1 MSQKK
6 RERIISDP
14 LIQNGKAIIKGTRIA
29 VNFLVELLR
38 NNWSRK
44 QILENYPVLE
54 IEDIL
59 ATINYKI
66 NQYSEL
72 VNKTLTKWNEKD
84 IEEFLRKAKDGSLVN
99 AENDA
104 ISLKQGIKEKQFLI
118 KKKNEIE

>member
-14 LIQNGKAIIKGTRIA
+14 LIQNGKAIIKGTRIT
-29 VNFLVELLR
+29 VSFLVELLR

>member
-14 LIQNGKAIIKGTRIA
+14 LIQNGKAIIKGTRIT

-44 QILENYPVLE
+44 QIQENYPVLE
-54 IEDIL
+54 LEDIL

-66 NQYSEL
+66 NQFSEL

-104 ISLKQGIKEKQFLI
+104 ISLKQCIKEKQFLI

>member
-14 LIQNGKAIIKGTRIA
+14 LIQNGKAIIKGTRIT

>member
-1 MSQKK
+1 MNQKDLD
-6 RERIISDP
+6 RIVIDP
-14 LIQNGKAIIKGTRIA
+14 LISNGNAIIKGTRIA
-29 VNFLVELLR
+29 VSFLVDLLR
-38 NNWSRK
+38 NNWTEK

-54 IEDIL
+54 SEDIL

-84 IEEFLRKAKDGSLVN
+84 IEEFLRKAKNGSLVN

-104 ISLKQGIKEKQFLI
+104 ISLKQCIKEKQFLI
-118 KKKNEIE
+118 KKKNEIK